1 MNTWMHEQTNKRT
14 NEQTPKRT
22 NEQMNKT
29 NETNE

>member
-29 NETNE
+29 NEINE